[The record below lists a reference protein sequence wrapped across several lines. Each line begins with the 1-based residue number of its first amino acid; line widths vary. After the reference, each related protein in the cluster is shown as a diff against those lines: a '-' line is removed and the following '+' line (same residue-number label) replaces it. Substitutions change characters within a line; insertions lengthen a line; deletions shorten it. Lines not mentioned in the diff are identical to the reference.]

1 MLFCTE
7 KFLAMGEIFQKPSDG
22 KRSSFSVAQGKDDIP
37 MEGGNGFL
45 CRHLIGNPLQNQ
57 TGQKADPKT
66 AFHNGENGVIIPS
79 SKTDIGR
86 KTFSAEKSA
95 ISAFLSFS
103 SIRNGSLQR
112 ASRKMHSACAKGCV
126 AGRIAR
132 KSSRSRKIVSKSGR
146 TGRQRKPQS
155 TRPSRIHA
163 SISR

>member
-1 MLFCTE
+1 MLFCAE

-22 KRSSFSVAQGKDDIP
+22 KSVTQGKDDIP
-37 MEGGNGFL
+37 MEGGNGFS

-57 TGQKADPKT
+57 TRQKAEPMT
-66 AFHNGENGVIIPS
+66 AFRNGE
-79 SKTDIGR
+79 R
-86 KTFSAEKSA
+86 KKSV

-103 SIRNGSLQR
+103 RIRNGSLQR
-112 ASRKMHSACAKGCV
+112 ASRKMRSACAKGCAV
-126 AGRIAR
+126 GRVAR